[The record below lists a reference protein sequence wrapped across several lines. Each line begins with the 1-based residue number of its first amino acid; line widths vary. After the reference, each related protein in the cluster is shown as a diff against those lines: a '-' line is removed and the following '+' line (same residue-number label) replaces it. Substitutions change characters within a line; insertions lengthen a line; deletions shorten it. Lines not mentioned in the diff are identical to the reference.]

1 MDIVSSQAEIK
12 KLMRFFEHP
21 KAGTWQRVE
30 LDIKRNRMG
39 WGTLYLKDGNGKPL
53 ANQEI
58 KVKQLT
64 HDFKFGCNAFKL
76 SETLLFSKSTAII
89 CRSNFCPTFATS

>member
-39 WGTLYLKDGNGKPL
+39 WGTLYYI
-53 ANQEI
+53 A
-58 KVKQLT
+58 
-64 HDFKFGCNAFKL
+64 
-76 SETLLFSKSTAII
+76 
-89 CRSNFCPTFATS
+89 